1 MEFIESNLEVI
12 LQNLEKINADSTPLW
27 GGMSAQRMVE
37 HLSDSLQMAIGKS
50 SFSLEIPEDR
60 IPRMKEFLLS
70 DKPMVKNIV
79 VPFAKKD
86 EKLRNENLELAI
98 DELAENWIEFE
109 DYYSE
114 NEGNKNLHPYYGL
127 LNYEQ
132 WLRLHAKHFTHHF
145 EQFGL
150 TEIRN

>member
-1 MEFIESNLEVI
+1 
-12 LQNLEKINADSTPLW
+12 
-27 GGMSAQRMVE
+27 
-37 HLSDSLQMAIGKS
+37 MAVGKNT
-50 SFSLEIPEDR
+50 FPLEIPEDR

-70 DKPMVKNIV
+70 DKPMAKNIE

-86 EKLRNENLELAI
+86 EVLRNENLDLSI

-114 NEGNKNLHPYYGL
+114 NEGNENLHPYYGM

-145 EQFGL
+145 EQFDLL
-150 TEIRN
+150 TN